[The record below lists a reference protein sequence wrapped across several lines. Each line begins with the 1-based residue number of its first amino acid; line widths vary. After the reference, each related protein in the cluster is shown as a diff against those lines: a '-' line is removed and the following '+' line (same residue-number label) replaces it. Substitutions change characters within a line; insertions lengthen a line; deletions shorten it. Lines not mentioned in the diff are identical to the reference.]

1 MPSDKV
7 PDELIIRKKLMAP
20 SAALILVSLGM
31 FIFSGVVIDAV
42 ETAAEQLLDTTA
54 YTDTILGDDSAA
66 LPNIDDIQEGR

>member
-1 MPSDKV
+1 
-7 PDELIIRKKLMAP
+7 
-20 SAALILVSLGM
+20 M
-31 FIFSGVVIDAV
+31 FIFSGVVIDVV

>member
-1 MPSDKV
+1 
-7 PDELIIRKKLMAP
+7 
-20 SAALILVSLGM
+20 M